1 MSYDSL
7 FTLMSC
13 NHIFTFPSTARRGS
27 LFAYLLSTLNHTH
40 EPQVI
45 AYEKENRTISHRARL
60 CSLPYNTYP
69 KFCRGLPEL
78 GKTVPSYRM
87 ALEFEIDRWKSFRKA
102 LLSDEEREA
111 FDELMDIC
119 RSNGMANGAA
129 CNPIIFEPMAM
140 SILLA
145 QQKKM
150 QELENK
156 LSEGFWQK
164 ISTEKPSKSPNDQS
178 RKDP

>member
-1 MSYDSL
+1 M
-7 FTLMSC
+7 
-13 NHIFTFPSTARRGS
+13 
-27 LFAYLLSTLNHTH
+27 
-40 EPQVI
+40 
-45 AYEKENRTISHRARL
+45 
-60 CSLPYNTYP
+60 
-69 KFCRGLPEL
+69 
-78 GKTVPSYRM
+78 GKTVPSYRI

-102 LLSDEEREA
+102 LQSDEEREA
-111 FDELMDIC
+111 FDALMDMC
-119 RSNGMANGAA
+119 RNNGMASGVA

-150 QELENK
+150 QELGNK

-178 RKDP
+178 RKGPSI